1 MSSRH
6 LHEEWRVIV
15 YDNINGYQS
24 TRSVWCMWSS
34 FCLNCLIYFAT
45 STLIYQISA
54 AQWSLNAGERGGGDS
69 FNCEIIHNQYVLF
82 IHIRP
87 HLPLAWI
94 YVSTWTAVPRTLISD
109 PEHIS
114 LCQGICRCHWFKQYV
129 DRKVI
134 SVTTELL
141 NGKHFEIN
149 SVKRLYCLWFP
160 LRYKCWNRFSVAIV
174 IIIDQ
179 YLTGA
184 PLIFHVQYPASSAS
198 WLSQYEGRYHLE
210 SGNSMATI
218 FLHILINYQNFI
230 IT

>member
-94 YVSTWTAVPRTLISD
+94 YVSTWTAVPPHPDIRSWTYFPVPGYLPVSLVQAMCWQESDFSHHSIIEWKTFELNQWRDLLFMIPSAIQMLKSFLCGNCYYYWSISD
-109 PEHIS
+109 RCSSHLPCSIS
-114 LCQGICRCHWFKQYV
+114 SIICIMIVPIWGQISPGI
-129 DRKVI
+129 RK
-134 SVTTELL
+134 
-141 NGKHFEIN
+141 
-149 SVKRLYCLWFP
+149 
-160 LRYKCWNRFSVAIV
+160 
-174 IIIDQ
+174 
-179 YLTGA
+179 
-184 PLIFHVQYPASSAS
+184 
-198 WLSQYEGRYHLE
+198 
-210 SGNSMATI
+210 
-218 FLHILINYQNFI
+218 
-230 IT
+230 

>member
-45 STLIYQISA
+45 STLIYQFSA

-94 YVSTWTAVPRTLISD
+94 YVSTWTAVPPHPDIRSWTYFPVPGYLPVSLVQAMCWQESD
-109 PEHIS
+109 FSHHRIVE
-114 LCQGICRCHWFKQYV
+114 WK
-129 DRKVI
+129 
-134 SVTTELL
+134 T
-141 NGKHFEIN
+141 FEIN

-160 LRYKCWNRFSVAIV
+160 LRYKCWNSFSVAIV